1 MDGDFLDYVYHGS
14 KTHGLKKLEKR
25 KRTHQQEWVYATPSK
40 VVATIFIS
48 NGGNDFHYNLSGRGT
63 EESPI
68 ILVERKARMFD
79 EIFNLSGSLYT
90 LRGDQFKS
98 GKTGWSAEVVSEFE
112 QSIINEEHIENVL
125 QKITKL
131 AEQGELQLYR
141 FPNRPDFIPL
151 DNSDL
156 IPKVIEWNNNG
167 FTGTLASF
175 LRIYPELEDKLNE
188 QLDLKDVS

>member
-1 MDGDFLDYVYHGS
+1 MDYVYHGS
-14 KTHGLKKLEKR
+14 KTQGLKKLEKR
-25 KRTHQQEWVYATPSK
+25 KSTHQQEWVYATPSK

-63 EESPI
+63 EGSPI

-112 QSIINEEHIENVL
+112 QPIIDEEHIENVL
-125 QKITKL
+125 QKITEL

-141 FPNRPDFIPL
+141 FPNRPNFIPL

-156 IPKVIEWNNNG
+156 IPKVIEWDNNG
-167 FTGTLASF
+167 FTGALTSF

-188 QLDLKDVS
+188 QLDQKDVS